1 MQVVND
7 HTKGRV
13 LTRTLIVCDSLSV
26 HRWKRDQV
34 FVARGMEELDVLGL
48 FELAILV
55 ERTLIEVI

>member
-26 HRWKRDQV
+26 HRWKRDRV